1 MDLAATKIAYVD
13 GDPKNGALVT
23 VEARDK
29 LVMPVTLRVVFADG
43 SKKDMRLPAETWIRQ
58 AATAVPVGGISKIVS
73 ATLDPTTSCPTRI
86 AATTRLRVSLWQ
98 CSCESRSP
106 ESRTAA
112 FAILGSCFRRST
124 MYFQIGKASCR
135 ERGCQ

>member
-43 SKKDMRLPAETWIRQ
+43 SKKDMRLPAETWIPQ
-58 AATAVPVGGISKIVS
+58 AATAVPVGGISKLVS
-73 ATLDPTTSCPTRI
+73 ATLDPDTTLP
-86 AATTRLRVSLWQ
+86 ATD
-98 CSCESRSP
+98 RSH
-106 ESRTAA
+106 TAVP
-112 FAILGSCFRRST
+112 GW
-124 MYFQIGKASCR
+124 R
-135 ERGCQ
+135 EPVPLPKTAPR

>member
-73 ATLDPTTSCPTRI
+73 ATLDPRSEER
-86 AATTRLRVSLWQ
+86 RVGKECVST
-98 CSCESRSP
+98 CRSRWSP
-106 ESRTAA
+106 AD
-112 FAILGSCFRRST
+112 
-124 MYFQIGKASCR
+124 
-135 ERGCQ
+135 